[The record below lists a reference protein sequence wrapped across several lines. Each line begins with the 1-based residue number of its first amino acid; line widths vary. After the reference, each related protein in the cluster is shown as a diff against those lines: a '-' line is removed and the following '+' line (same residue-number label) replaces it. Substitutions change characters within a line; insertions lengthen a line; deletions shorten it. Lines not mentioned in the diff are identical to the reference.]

1 MKTLNRFVI
10 AAMVVVLTVW
20 FFSYKGAPK
29 ADPPRADISMAD
41 PTVVAAA
48 ETAAETDAPA
58 TKPAAS
64 SPYRIL
70 APLESG
76 NLLLFPVVP
85 NGGKNPAETPFL
97 TLDEGLKSGEVEI
110 TEAGRAR
117 GMVRPRGEVRIPEYE
132 FGDQVNTLVLINHS
146 KRPLLLL
153 AGEIVTG
160 GKQDRIVAADR
171 IVPPGADPVDLSVFC
186 IEHGRWTETS
196 ANFGASA
203 KLPAHGLMVQPSVRE
218 KAMAAA
224 DQQQVWNSVAGVV
237 AAMAPAAPAEARSTT
252 SYAKVMQTDAISEQ
266 VDKAAAP
273 IVGASEQV
281 LGRLRAEHAV
291 GVIVAVHGEIVW
303 ADVFV
308 NTDLLARYWTKLVRS
323 YAAES
328 LTSGDDR
335 ARPTVA
341 DAERFLNA
349 PLTGHETAQGEPGVY
364 RYHQYHGVRS
374 DTFVLESLLAGA
386 AYDVHLSRMKLRG
399 VPVVAPMP
407 IRRGPTY
414 EPVYPRGGTVQNP
427 GIEF

>member
-1 MKTLNRFVI
+1 MKHLNRFAI
-10 AAMVVVLTVW
+10 AAMAVVLAVW

-29 ADPPRADISMAD
+29 ADPALADASMTD
-41 PTVVAAA
+41 PSVVAAA
-48 ETAAETDAPA
+48 ETTAETDAPSEF
-58 TKPAAS
+58 KS

-186 IEHGRWTETS
+186 IEHGRWTESS
-196 ANFGASA
+196 ATFGASSKSA
-203 KLPAHGLMVQPSVRE
+203 ARGLMVQPSVRE
-218 KAMAAA
+218 RAMAAA

-237 AAMAPAAPAEARSTT
+237 AAMAPAAPEAGSTT
-252 SYAKVMQTDAISEQ
+252 SYAKVMQAEAVSER
-266 VDKAAAP
+266 VDQAAAP

-281 LGRLRAEHAV
+281 LAKLRATHAV
-291 GVIVAVHGEIVW
+291 GVVVAVHGQIVW
-303 ADVFV
+303 ADVFA

-328 LTSGDDR
+328 LTAGDDR
-335 ARPTVA
+335 AKPTVA
-341 DAERFLNA
+341 DAARFLNA
-349 PLTGHETAQGEPGVY
+349 PITGSETAQGEPGVY
-364 RYHQYHGVRS
+364 RYHQYHGAKIE
-374 DTFVLESLLAGA
+374 TFVLESLLPGA
-386 AYDVHLSRMKLRG
+386 AYDVHLSRMRLRG
-399 VPVVAPMP
+399 GSAVKPSPEPIFRRPIVEPMP
-407 IRRGPTY
+407 PT
-414 EPVYPRGGTVQNP
+414 NP
-427 GIEF
+427 GPDRPYIMY